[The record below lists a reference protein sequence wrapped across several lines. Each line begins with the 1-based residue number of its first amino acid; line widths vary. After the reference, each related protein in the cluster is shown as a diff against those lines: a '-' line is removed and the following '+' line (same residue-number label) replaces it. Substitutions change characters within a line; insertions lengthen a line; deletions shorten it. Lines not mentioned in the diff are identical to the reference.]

1 MLKNQTK
8 KNLIFWLI
16 VTVCAAPVVLATLT
30 YYVFKPSKLV
40 NYGELIEPPIRF
52 NTFTIEEISRPTTES
67 ALIDT
72 SASIGPITTLEALKG
87 RWILAYIA
95 QGDNCAEEC
104 KDHLYLTRQV

>member
-16 VTVCAAPVVLATLT
+16 VSVCAAPVVLATLT
-30 YYVFKPSKLV
+30 YYVFKPSKLS
-40 NYGELIEPPIRF
+40 NYGELIEPPITF
-52 NTFTIEEISRPTTES
+52 DTFTIEEISRPTSES

-72 SASIGPITTLEALKG
+72 NTSIDSVTSLNALRG

-95 QGDNCAEEC
+95 QGITALRSV
-104 KDHLYLTRQV
+104 KIIFI